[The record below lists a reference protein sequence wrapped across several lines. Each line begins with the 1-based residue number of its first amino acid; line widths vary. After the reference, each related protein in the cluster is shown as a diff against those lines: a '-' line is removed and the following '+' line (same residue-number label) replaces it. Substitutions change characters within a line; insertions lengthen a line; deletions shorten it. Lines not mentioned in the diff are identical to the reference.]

1 MKEFCMSVQELR
13 KGARSDFQDKLYKL
27 ILNALYGKTIMDE
40 SRDCNSQFI
49 DNPDKLRKEMRDV
62 SNLDN
67 LSVITPMSFQW
78 MVARHWIRLKEKYGD
93 DIRAI
98 QTDTDSIHFKLYE
111 HDLYEDL
118 KVDLD
123 EKKKLTKE
131 EIVGGDGVA
140 LRQ

>member
-1 MKEFCMSVQELR
+1 
-13 KGARSDFQDKLYKL
+13 
-27 ILNALYGKTIMDE
+27 
-40 SRDCNSQFI
+40 
-49 DNPDKLRKEMRDV
+49 MRDV
-62 SNLDN
+62 SNLDT
-67 LSVITPMSFQW
+67 LSVISPNMVFMMKKRTEFEYTNPVGVGFAVLGLSKW
-78 MVARHWIRLKEKYGD
+78 MVARHWIMLKEKYGD

-123 EKKKLTKE
+123 EKKKLNKQ
-131 EIVGGDGVA
+131 EIVEGDGGA